1 MKNWLLSLRVC
12 CWLSEHSPWQL
23 LATTRR
29 SDWPTINQETANL
42 GFVVSCIKP
51 LIIPPC
57 FLVLPKQSP
66 HRTHCFALC
75 SCPIFHQNVPLIP
88 KFPFFQALSTIHEY
102 FYYIFAVK
110 KYVCC
115 NAPLESR
122 IFFYVKKWKRI
133 VRTYWSK
140 KSWMAGSLTP
150 LMKKS
155 IKY

>member
-1 MKNWLLSLRVC
+1 M
-12 CWLSEHSPWQL
+12 
-23 LATTRR
+23 
-29 SDWPTINQETANL
+29 
-42 GFVVSCIKP
+42 
-51 LIIPPC
+51 IIPPC

-122 IFFYVKKWKRI
+122 IFLCQK
-133 VRTYWSK
+133 
-140 KSWMAGSLTP
+140 
-150 LMKKS
+150 MKKNRQNIL
-155 IKY
+155 IKKKLDGGFINPTYEKVNKILGYVAIVAVIILFIVLLWYAFTSGSAD